1 MDLNNE
7 VAEATADDDLIAS
20 LTTAFDEADEGAHA
34 PADVPA
40 QETKPEETAEQAAER
55 VRDEKGRFAA
65 KVEEPA
71 KVEAKAVEQPKLEVA
86 AQAAAPAGVEP
97 VVTDAT
103 LRPPPGWS
111 PAAKVA
117 FAALPPEVQQSVAK
131 REDEVNKGFAKLA
144 EYKPLERFAEMA
156 RQSGTTLDRALEN
169 YTGIEQ
175 ALRRDFVAGIGNLC
189 QRQGVDPVALAN
201 VILARNGVTPT
212 QPGEAGAAPQANQ
225 NAQRV
230 DLSPIMQKIS
240 ALENHIQQQQSQGV
254 QSEIQRFA
262 SDPKNTFFDNV
273 KEQMGHLINAGVA
286 ADLADAYDKACWAN
300 PEIRGLL
307 IKQQSAPSDQ
317 SAAAKAATQAR
328 QAAKSITGSPIA
340 GASKGGPALSI
351 EDEIRALMDAS
362 V

>member
-7 VAEATADDDLIAS
+7 VADATADDDLVAA
-20 LTTAFDEADEGAHA
+20 LTSEMDKAEAADA
-34 PADVPA
+34 PVADTPA
-40 QETKPEETAEQAAER
+40 AEPEETAEQKAER

-65 KVEEPA
+65 KAEEPA
-71 KVEAKAVEQPKLEVA
+71 KLEAKPVADPA
-86 AQAAAPAGVEP
+86 AQKAEAVAPVVADP
-97 VVTDAT
+97 AVTDAA

-117 FAALPPEVQQSVAK
+117 FANLPPEVQQSVAK
-131 REDEVNKGFAKLA
+131 REEEVNKGFAKLA
-144 EYKPLERFAEMA
+144 EYKPLERFVEQA

-169 YTGIEQ
+169 YTGIER
-175 ALRRDFVAGIGNLC
+175 ALRADFVGGIANLC

-201 VILARNGVTPT
+201 VIFARNGVTPT

-225 NAQRV
+225 NAQHV
-230 DLSPIMQKIS
+230 DLSPVMQKIY
-240 ALENHIQQQQSQGV
+240 ALENFIQQQQSQGV

-286 ADLADAYDKACWAN
+286 SDLADSYDKACWAN

-340 GASKGGPALSI
+340 GAAKGGPATSI
-351 EDEIRALMDAS
+351 EDEVRAAFEAAS

>member
-7 VAEATADDDLIAS
+7 VADATADDDLIAA
-20 LTTAFDEADEGAHA
+20 LTSEMDKAEASDA
-34 PADVPA
+34 PVVDTPVT
-40 QETKPEETAEQAAER
+40 ELEETAEQKAEH
-55 VRDEKGRFAA
+55 VRDDKGRFAA
-65 KVEEPA
+65 KVDEPA
-71 KVEAKAVEQPKLEVA
+71 KVEAKSVA
-86 AQAAAPAGVEP
+86 YPIVPAKAEGVAPAVAEP
-97 VVTDAT
+97 VVADTA

-117 FAALPPEVQQSVAK
+117 FAALPAEVQQSVAK

-144 EYKPLERFAEMA
+144 EYRPLERFIEQA

-169 YTGIEQ
+169 YTGIER
-175 ALRRDFVAGIGNLC
+175 ALRSDFVGGIANLC
-189 QRQGVDPVALAN
+189 QRQGVDPIALAN

-212 QPGEAGAAPQANQ
+212 QPGETGAAPQANQ

-230 DLSPIMQKIS
+230 DLSPVMQKIS
-240 ALENHIQQQQSQGV
+240 ALENYIQQQQSQGV

-262 SDPKNTFFDNV
+262 SDPKHTFFDNV

-317 SAAAKAATQAR
+317 SASAKAATQAR

-340 GASKGGPALSI
+340 GASKGGPATSI
-351 EDEIRALMDAS
+351 EDEVRAAFESAS

>member
-7 VAEATADDDLIAS
+7 VAEATADDDLVAA
-20 LTTAFDEADEGAHA
+20 LTSEMDKAEAAEA
-34 PADVPA
+34 PVVETPA
-40 QETKPEETAEQAAER
+40 PEPEETAEQKAER

-65 KVEEPA
+65 KAEEPA
-71 KVEAKAVEQPKLEVA
+71 SVEAKPVEQAKPEA
-86 AQAAAPAGVEP
+86 TQAAP
-97 VVTDAT
+97 VIAKQQATDTA

-117 FAALPPEVQQSVAK
+117 FASLPPEVQQSVAK
-131 REDEVNKGFAKLA
+131 REEEVNKGFAKLT
-144 EYKPLERFAEMA
+144 EYKPLERFMEQA

-169 YTGIEQ
+169 YTGIER
-175 ALRRDFVAGIGNLC
+175 ALRSDFVGGIDNLC

-201 VILARNGVTPT
+201 VILARNGVTPS
-212 QPGEAGAAPQANQ
+212 QPGETGAAPQANQ

-230 DLSPIMQKIS
+230 DLSPILQKIS
-240 ALENHIQQQQSQGV
+240 ALENHFQQQQSQGV

-340 GASKGGPALSI
+340 GAARGGPATSI
-351 EDEIRALMDAS
+351 EDEIRAAFEAAS

>member
-7 VAEATADDDLIAS
+7 VAEATADDDLIAA
-20 LTTAFDEADEGAHA
+20 LTSEMDKAEASDA
-34 PADVPA
+34 PVVDTPA
-40 QETKPEETAEQAAER
+40 PEQEETAEQKAER
-55 VRDEKGRFAA
+55 ARDEKGRFAA
-65 KVEEPA
+65 KVDDPA
-71 KVEAKAVEQPKLEVA
+71 KVEAKPAADPVVAPKAEAVVA
-86 AQAAAPAGVEP
+86 AVDP
-97 VVTDAT
+97 VIADTT

-117 FAALPPEVQQSVAK
+117 FAALPAEVQQSVAK

-144 EYKPLERFAEMA
+144 EYKPLERFMEQA

-169 YTGIEQ
+169 YTGIER
-175 ALRRDFVAGIGNLC
+175 ALRSDFVGGIANLC

-212 QPGEAGAAPQANQ
+212 QQGEAGAAPQANQ

-230 DLSPIMQKIS
+230 DLSPVMQKIS
-240 ALENHIQQQQSQGV
+240 ALENYIQQQQSQGV

-262 SDPKNTFFDNV
+262 SDAKNTFFDNV

-286 ADLADAYDKACWAN
+286 DDLADAYDRACWAN
-300 PEIRGLL
+300 PEIRSLL

-340 GASKGGPALSI
+340 GASKGGPASSI
-351 EDEIRALMDAS
+351 EDEVRAAFESAS